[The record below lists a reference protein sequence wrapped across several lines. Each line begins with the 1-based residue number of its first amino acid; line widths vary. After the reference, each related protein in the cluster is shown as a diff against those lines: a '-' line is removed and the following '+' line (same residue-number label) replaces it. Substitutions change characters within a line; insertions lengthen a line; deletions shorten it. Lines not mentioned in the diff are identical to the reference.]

1 MFIKVLYIFFQAGN
15 YVIDDVVGNL
25 IQLISESTTLHTY
38 TVQQLWKQLMPD
50 LATKQPLVQVAS
62 WCIGEFG
69 DLLNSNEGQDASPV
83 NVSFLF
89 FGVVFLIIHKILI
102 LYQANSRI
110 EM

>member
-1 MFIKVLYIFFQAGN
+1 MYIYIHLFFIKLILFQAGN

-38 TVQQLWKQLMPD
+38 TVQQLWKQLTPD

-89 FGVVFLIIHKILI
+89 FDIFI
-102 LYQANSRI
+102 
-110 EM
+110 

>member
-1 MFIKVLYIFFQAGN
+1 MQAGN

-25 IQLISESTTLHTY
+25 IQLISESAALHTY
-38 TVQQLWKQLMPD
+38 TVQQLWKQLTPD

-83 NVSFLF
+83 NVIFSFLF
-89 FGVVFLIIHKILI
+89 IKFF
-102 LYQANSRI
+102 
-110 EM
+110 